1 MSRAPKRGAKV
12 VLFPE
17 LAKHPAIYFTECHR
31 RENFWAKS
39 FAVSQKMCYF
49 VAEKEK
55 TRRGTYKNYIGI
67 MKKNAGIIL
76 IVLGALL
83 LILSYIADLMDYNW
97 YQLICLLLII
107 GGIVTHIIVSK
118 KAEQE

>member
-1 MSRAPKRGAKV
+1 
-12 VLFPE
+12 
-17 LAKHPAIYFTECHR
+17 
-31 RENFWAKS
+31 
-39 FAVSQKMCYF
+39 
-49 VAEKEK
+49 
-55 TRRGTYKNYIGI
+55 

-107 GGIVTHIIVSK
+107 GGIVTHITVSK
-118 KAEQE
+118 KAQSEE